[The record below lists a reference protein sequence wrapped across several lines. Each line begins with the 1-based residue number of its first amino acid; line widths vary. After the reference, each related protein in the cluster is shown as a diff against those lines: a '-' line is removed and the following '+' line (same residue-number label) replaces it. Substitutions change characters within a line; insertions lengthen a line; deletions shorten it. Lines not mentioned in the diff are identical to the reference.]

1 MTVLSMQIPVNI
13 KSLSAYDIGQLL
25 HKKKV
30 CPIDLVDFYFNE
42 IESFTKPSPY
52 ILMTKER
59 AYNEASLSKKRLLA
73 DKSLGP
79 LDGVPVAWKDLF
91 DFKNCVT
98 TGGSKILE
106 NKNPAKLDAKVVSL
120 AKNAGLIQLGK
131 TSTVEFA
138 LGGIGTNDNFATPEN
153 AIMQDKP
160 RVPGGSSS
168 GSGVALAKGL
178 CAASFGTDTGG
189 SVRIPSAWNK
199 LIGFKTSIGRISLKG
214 VTPLA
219 SSYDTVGPLTKS
231 VKDASLLFSIL
242 TNRPYFN
249 FENINFNKIKILVVK
264 GMPWI
269 DADNK
274 VQEACEKAIIKLSK
288 AGIEIVE
295 KEIFEIEEMH
305 KLLAENNGGTTVAEA
320 YSKWKNLVEKHSSLI
335 DRDVLNRMLLGK
347 RMTKLSLVAIYE
359 AEKKLSK
366 KLHFTMDNYDA
377 ILMPTIPI
385 LPPTISEVKKDIKT
399 YDKFNRLALRNTR
412 IANSLR
418 LCAIS
423 LPLPE
428 DIPIGIML
436 CKSINKD
443 EELLNLAETIFNV
456 IN

>member
-1 MTVLSMQIPVNI
+1 MQTLQSIP
-13 KSLSAYDIGQLL
+13 SYSAYDIAQLL
-25 HKKKV
+25 HKKKISPV
-30 CPIDLVDFYFNE
+30 ELVNYYYDK
-42 IESFTKPSPY
+42 IESFNSPNPY
-52 ILMTKER
+52 TILTKER
-59 AYNEASLSKKRLLA
+59 ALTEAENCYKRIKENKTLS
-73 DKSLGP
+73 P
-79 LDGVPVAWKDLF
+79 LDGVPVALKDLF
-91 DFKNCVT
+91 NFEGLT
-98 TGGSKILE
+98 TVGGSLAL
-106 NKNPAKLDAKVVSL
+106 KNMPPAKQDAYTVSL
-120 AKNAGLIQLGK
+120 AKKAGLIQLGK

-269 DADNK
+269 DADDK
-274 VQEACEKAIIKLSK
+274 VKEACEKTIIKLSK

-305 KLLAENNGGTTVAEA
+305 NLLAENNGGTTVAEA
-320 YSKWKNLVEKHSSLI
+320 YSKWKNLVEKHSSLM
-335 DRDVLNRMLLGK
+335 DRDVLNRMFLGK
-347 RMTKLSLVAIYE
+347 RMTKLSLMAIYE

-385 LPPTISEVKKDIKT
+385 LPPTINEVKKDIKT

-428 DIPIGIML
+428 DLPIGVML
-436 CKSINKD
+436 CKSLNKD

>member
-25 HKKKV
+25 HKKKI

-42 IESFTKPSPY
+42 IESFNKPSPY
-52 ILMTKER
+52 ILMTKDR

-106 NKNPAKLDAKVVSL
+106 NRNPAKLDAKVVSL
-120 AKNAGLIQLGK
+120 AKKAGLIQLGK

-138 LGGIGTNDNFATPEN
+138 LGGIGTNDNFITPEN
-153 AIMQDKP
+153 AIMKDKP

-168 GSGVALAKGL
+168 GSGVALANGL

-269 DADNK
+269 DTDDK

-288 AGIEIVE
+288 AGIQIVE

-366 KLHFTMDNYDA
+366 KLHFTMDSYDA

-428 DIPIGIML
+428 DLPIGIML

>member
-1 MTVLSMQIPVNI
+1 MTILSMQIPVNI
-13 KSLSAYDIGQLL
+13 KSLSAFDIGQLL

-42 IESFTKPSPY
+42 IESFNKPSPY
-52 ILMTKER
+52 ILMTKDR

-106 NKNPAKLDAKVVSL
+106 NRNPAKLDAQVVNL
-120 AKNAGLIQLGK
+120 AKKAGLIQLGK

-138 LGGIGTNDNFATPEN
+138 LGGIGTNDNFITPEN
-153 AIMQDKP
+153 AIMTDKP

-168 GSGVALAKGL
+168 GSGVALANGL

-249 FENINFNKIKILVVK
+249 FENIHFNKIKILVVK

-269 DADNK
+269 NADDK

-305 KLLAENNGGTTVAEA
+305 NLLAENNGGTTVAEA
-320 YSKWKNLVEKHSSLI
+320 YSKWKNLVEKIH
-335 DRDVLNRMLLGK
+335 R
-347 RMTKLSLVAIYE
+347 
-359 AEKKLSK
+359 
-366 KLHFTMDNYDA
+366 
-377 ILMPTIPI
+377 
-385 LPPTISEVKKDIKT
+385 
-399 YDKFNRLALRNTR
+399 
-412 IANSLR
+412 
-418 LCAIS
+418 
-423 LPLPE
+423 
-428 DIPIGIML
+428 
-436 CKSINKD
+436 
-443 EELLNLAETIFNV
+443 
-456 IN
+456 

>member
-1 MTVLSMQIPVNI
+1 MTILSMQIPVNI

-42 IESFTKPSPY
+42 IESFNKPSPY

-106 NKNPAKLDAKVVSL
+106 NNNPAKLDAKVVSL
-120 AKNAGLIQLGK
+120 AKKAGLIQLGK

-138 LGGIGTNDNFATPEN
+138 LGGIGTNDNFITPEN
-153 AIMQDKP
+153 AIMKDKP

-168 GSGVALAKGL
+168 GSGVALANGL

-269 DADNK
+269 DADDK
-274 VQEACEKAIIKLSK
+274 VKEACEKAIIKLSK

-305 KLLAENNGGTTVAEA
+305 NLLAENNGGTTVAEA

-335 DRDVLNRMLLGK
+335 DRDVLNRMFLGK
-347 RMTKLSLVAIYE
+347 RMTKLSLMAIYE

-428 DIPIGIML
+428 DLPIGIML